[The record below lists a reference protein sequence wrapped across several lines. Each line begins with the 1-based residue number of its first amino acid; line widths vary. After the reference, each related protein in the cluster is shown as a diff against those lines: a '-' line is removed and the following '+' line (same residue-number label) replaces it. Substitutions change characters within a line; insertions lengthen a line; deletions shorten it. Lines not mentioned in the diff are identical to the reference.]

1 MAKFIFFHHLAIGL
15 SRGVAFRSRTPQ
27 KNNYP
32 ITRLTECN
40 LCVYRSP
47 SKMP

>member
-15 SRGVAFRSRTPQ
+15 SRGVAFRSRPP

-32 ITRLTECN
+32 ITRLTECS

>member
-15 SRGVAFRSRTPQ
+15 SRDVAFRSRPPP
-27 KNNYP
+27 KNYP
-32 ITRLTECN
+32 ITLLTECS